1 MDLQTFVGDTCLVYP
16 TRYHKFEPAASS
28 HCITT
33 IRMKSLSY
41 FKAIQ
46 FLAFLLLLTACGQ
59 TKPVLV
65 TNKVTQVVKVYVTAT
80 LVPTSTPKPT
90 FTPSPTPTQTAYPM
104 TVSGEPRAA
113 QLSAPVPQN
122 GAPCGLVDT
131 LDFPLKPPDGEGASG
146 GGDFG
151 TYRRRYEKYH
161 TGEDWGFGSSNFG
174 SPVYSIGHGQVTYA
188 QPLGWGADQGVVI
201 VEHILRDGSSL
212 LSFYGHLDPP
222 SVVLRAGDCVTRGDQ
237 VGVIGRPRT
246 RPHLHF
252 EIRTNMPN
260 TPGPGYWPVDPT
272 RAGWLPPS
280 ATISNYRIST
290 SPGVRWIRP
299 NESWSSQG
307 LGVLD
312 NGVFVAVE
320 DQQLMGVSLETGE
333 LRWSHLITETLHS
346 ALLDVN
352 QTMIY
357 LAASPGMLQAFSVPA
372 LGAAGAPASSE
383 ALPEPDWQINL
394 GRPSSSTVL
403 PLPDGGV
410 VAATRDQLSAVSVS
424 GEILWEGEP
433 IGSVVG
439 WARSNEALII
449 TTTDAQSPL
458 WSVDET
464 GAIPWDA
471 LFSGKPAV
479 LGDQVFLYSEEGV
492 YRLDADA
499 RSTELI
505 YALPDGIL
513 KWGDIVP
520 VDGKYLLV
528 VHADADD
535 RRLLALDPEGV
546 LRWERSL
553 GDLPSGPVQ
562 LMEVNNQAH
571 LMVQQVT
578 SSTNSVKLYAID
590 TDHAELTLIFKGGTR
605 TPVSNP
611 EATWAH
617 TVNEETIVF
626 NIGGGGL
633 VAFNPQL
640 ALTTVWGTIDSP

>member
-1 MDLQTFVGDTCLVYP
+1 
-16 TRYHKFEPAASS
+16 
-28 HCITT
+28 
-33 IRMKSLSY
+33 MKSLSY
-41 FKAIQ
+41 IKAIQ

-59 TKPVLV
+59 VEPELITS
-65 TNKVTQVVKVYVTAT
+65 KVTQVVKIYITAT
-80 LVPTSTPKPT
+80 SAPTGTPAPT
-90 FTPSPTPTQTAYPM
+90 FTPYPTPTPTAYPM
-104 TVSGEPRAA
+104 TVSGDPREA

-151 TYRRRYEKYH
+151 IYRRRYGKYH

-188 QPLGWGADQGVVI
+188 QPLGWGADQGVII
-201 VEHILRDGSSL
+201 VEHTLRNGSKL

-237 VGVIGRPRT
+237 IGAIGRPRT

-252 EIRTNMPN
+252 ELRTNMPN

-290 SPGVRWIRP
+290 SPGVQWMRP
-299 NESWSSQG
+299 NESWSSHG
-307 LGVLD
+307 IGVLE
-312 NGVFVAVE
+312 NRVFVAVE
-320 DQQLMGVSLETGE
+320 DQQLLGVSLENGD
-333 LRWSHLITETLHS
+333 LRWSHPITETLHS

-357 LAASPGMLQAFSVPA
+357 LATSPGMLQAFSVPA
-372 LGAAGAPASSE
+372 LEAAGAPAGSE
-383 ALPEPDWQINL
+383 DLPDRFWQINL
-394 GRPSSSTVL
+394 ERPSSSTVL
-403 PLPDGGV
+403 PLPGGGV
-410 VAATRDQLSAVSVS
+410 VAATRDQLSAISES
-424 GEILWEGEP
+424 GEILWEHEP

-439 WARSNEALII
+439 WAKINEALII
-449 TTTDAQSPL
+449 TTADEQSPL

-464 GAIPWDA
+464 GAIAWDA
-471 LFSGKPAV
+471 LVSGKPAA

-505 YALPDGIL
+505 YALPKGIL
-513 KWGDIVP
+513 TWGDVIHT
-520 VDGKYLLV
+520 DGKDLLV
-528 VHADADD
+528 VHNDPDD
-535 RRLLALDPEGV
+535 RRLLALDPDGV

-562 LMEVNNQAH
+562 LLEVNDQAY

-578 SSTNSVKLYAID
+578 SSTNGVKLYAID
-590 TDHAELTLIFKGGTR
+590 TDRAELTLIFKGGTR

-611 EATWAH
+611 EVTWAH

-633 VAFNPQL
+633 VAIKPQL
-640 ALTTVWGTIDSP
+640 ALTTVLGTIDSP

>member
-1 MDLQTFVGDTCLVYP
+1 
-16 TRYHKFEPAASS
+16 
-28 HCITT
+28 
-33 IRMKSLSY
+33 
-41 FKAIQ
+41 
-46 FLAFLLLLTACGQ
+46 
-59 TKPVLV
+59 
-65 TNKVTQVVKVYVTAT
+65 
-80 LVPTSTPKPT
+80 
-90 FTPSPTPTQTAYPM
+90 M
-104 TVSGEPRAA
+104 TVSGDPRAV

-151 TYRRRYEKYH
+151 IYRRRYGKYH

-188 QPLGWGADQGVVI
+188 QPLGWGADKGVVI
-201 VEHILRDGSSL
+201 VEQILRDGSSL

-222 SVVLRAGDCVTRGDQ
+222 SVVLRAGDCVTRGEQ
-237 VGVIGRPRT
+237 VGAIGRPRT

-272 RAGWLPPS
+272 QAGWLPPS

-290 SPGVRWIRP
+290 SPGVQWMRS
-299 NESWSSQG
+299 NDSWSSYG
-307 LGVLD
+307 LGVLE
-312 NGVFVAVE
+312 NRVFAAIE
-320 DQQLMGVSLETGE
+320 DQQLIGVNLETGE
-333 LRWSHLITETLHS
+333 LRWSYLITETLHS
-346 ALLDVN
+346 ALLEIN
-352 QTMIY
+352 QTMVY
-357 LAASPGMLQAFSVPA
+357 LAASPRMLQAFSVPA
-372 LGAAGAPASSE
+372 LEAAGAFAGSE
-383 ALPEPDWQINL
+383 ALPEPDWQLNL
-394 GRPSSSTVL
+394 ERPSSSTML
-403 PLPDGGV
+403 PLPGGGV
-410 VAATRDQLSAVSVS
+410 VAATRDQLLAVSES
-424 GEILWEGEP
+424 GEILWKHEP

-439 WARSNEALII
+439 WTQVNEALII
-449 TTTDAQSPL
+449 TSTDEHSPL

-464 GAIPWDA
+464 GAIAWDA
-471 LFSGKPAV
+471 LVSGKPAA

-513 KWGDIVP
+513 KWGDVMLT
-520 VDGKYLLV
+520 DEKDLLV
-528 VHADADD
+528 VHADPDD
-535 RRLLALDPEGV
+535 RRMLVFDPDGV

-553 GDLPSGPVQ
+553 GDLPYGLVQ
-562 LMEVNNQAH
+562 LLEVNGQAY

-578 SSTNSVKLYAID
+578 SSTNGVKLYAID
-590 TDHAELTLIFKGGTR
+590 TDRAELTLIFKGGTR

-611 EATWAH
+611 EVTWAH

-633 VAFNPQL
+633 VAIKPQL
-640 ALTTVWGTIDSP
+640 ALTTVLGTIDSP